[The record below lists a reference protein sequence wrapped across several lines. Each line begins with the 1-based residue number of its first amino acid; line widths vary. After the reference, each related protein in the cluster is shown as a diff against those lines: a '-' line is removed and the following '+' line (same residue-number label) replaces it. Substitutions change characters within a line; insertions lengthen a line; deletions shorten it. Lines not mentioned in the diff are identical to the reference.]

1 MINHLHRKGTKSH
14 VSCQQDCAIFD
25 SVASSHFLLLIAP
38 VTDKTIA
45 DTPLTVT
52 PPNGDVV
59 SPSHIAKL
67 NLPQLL
73 HTVRAYGACP
83 TWIGITF
90 PGVSRE
96 VM

>member
-1 MINHLHRKGTKSH
+1 MYAKNL
-14 VSCQQDCAIFD
+14 QDWAILD
-25 SVASSHFLLLIAP
+25 SGASSHFLLLTAP
-38 VTDKTIA
+38 VVDKQIA
-45 DTPLTVT
+45 DVPLTLT
-52 PPNGDVV
+52 LPNGDIA
-59 SPSHIAKL
+59 SSSHIGEL